1 LTPNIGVVFR
11 KDYKQIKLEALA
23 LNNKG
28 AKAVI
33 LIIDLIFE
41 KVKAADV
48 DNSEY
53 GNDVKSP
60 EELGLKIFEDWQMRL
75 SDFLNVEKMVS
86 EFRECFNV
94 SY

>member
-1 LTPNIGVVFR
+1 MTSNIGVIFG
-11 KDYKQIKLEALA
+11 KDYKQIKLAALA

-41 KVKAADV
+41 TVKVADV
-48 DNSEY
+48 YNSKY

-75 SDFLNVEKMVS
+75 FDFLNAEKIVS
-86 EFRECFNV
+86 EFGECFNV